1 MSNRKV
7 LINEAQELSPNV
19 GLYIPG
25 IRGVEPNYFP
35 RPILSLSVY
44 MCRFILEFKI
54 ITTFF

>member
-1 MSNRKV
+1 M

-19 GLYIPG
+19 GLHIPR

-35 RPILSLSVY
+35 RPILSLSLY

-54 ITTFF
+54 ITTFSRAS